1 MLSILMSFVSEE
13 TSSKLPTVTG
23 SEIIGWTCEIVCVGS
38 LKYFEYKEVGN
49 APGAVKADGPRRN
62 DCPPTA
68 VAPKAR
74 IQLDNSI
81 LDIRE
86 RDIIGVPKTAPI
98 RPIGPLILKRA
109 IDIYWLCHV
118 QR

>member
-1 MLSILMSFVSEE
+1 MLSILMSFVSKE

-23 SEIIGWTCEIVCVGS
+23 SEIIGWTCETVCVGS
-38 LKYFEYKEVGN
+38 LKYFEYNEVGN
-49 APGAVKADGPRRN
+49 APGAVKADSPRRN

-74 IQLDNSI
+74 IQPDNSI

-86 RDIIGVPKTAPI
+86 RDIIGVPNRA
-98 RPIGPLILKRA
+98 PIGPMSPLISARA